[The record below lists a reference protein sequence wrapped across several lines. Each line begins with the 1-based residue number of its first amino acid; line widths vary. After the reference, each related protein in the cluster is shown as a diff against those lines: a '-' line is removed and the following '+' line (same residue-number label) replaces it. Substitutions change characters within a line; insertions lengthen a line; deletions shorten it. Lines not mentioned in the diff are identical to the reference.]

1 MRYRGIIFDLDGV
14 ICSTDEYHYLA
25 WKSLA
30 ESLGIS
36 DFTREDNAKQRGVS
50 RMESLEIVLA
60 KSSRCFSESEKA
72 MLADQKNAFYRK
84 MLASMSPA
92 DLDPDVRDTLVALR
106 AQGIRIAIG
115 SSSKNAS
122 LILQK
127 LGLEDSFD
135 SVVSGN
141 DILHSKPDPEVFLLA
156 AHRLHLAPRECL
168 VVEDAESGIRAGK
181 AGGFD
186 VAAIG
191 EGAKCCNADFVIS
204 NLSDL
209 LCRIQ

>member
-14 ICSTDEYHYLA
+14 ICSTDEHHYLA

-60 KSSRCFSESEKA
+60 KSGRSFSDSEKTR
-72 MLADQKNAFYRK
+72 LADQKNAIYRK
-84 MLASMSPA
+84 MLESMTPA
-92 DLDPDVRDTLVALR
+92 DLAPDVRDTLIALR
-106 AQGIRIAIG
+106 ARGIRIAIG

-127 LGLEDSFD
+127 LGLEHTFD

-156 AHRLHLAPRECL
+156 AHRLNLTPQECL
-168 VVEDAESGIRAGK
+168 VVEDAESGVRAGQ

-191 EGAKCCNADFVIS
+191 EGAGWHNANFVIS
-204 NLSDL
+204 KLSDL
-209 LCRIQ
+209 ISIIQ